1 NEVRSDPQQFVSYI
15 RENKLEMFDMT
26 PSLLQLLIDGGLLET
41 NDGVHVPSKVL
52 VGGEAISPSLWE
64 QLVEADKVHFYNVY
78 GPTECTV
85 DATCHRIEKDSK
97 RVTIGRPLPN
107 VQAYVLDENWLPVP
121 VGVTG
126 ELYIG
131 GAGLARGYLNRPEL
145 TSERFIPHPFNEGE
159 RLYRTGDLVR
169 YLADGHLDYLGRIDN
184 QVKIRGF
191 RIELGEIE
199 ANLESH
205 PSVKEAVVLIRENQ
219 PGDQRLVAYVVGEG
233 SMHEWREHLKRQLPN
248 YMVPAHF
255 IEVDTIPL
263 TTNGKVDRKALN
275 SLTIQRESTFSTP
288 IIPRDEIEYQLITIW
303 QDLLQIEDVH
313 VNDDFFNRGG
323 HSLLVIKLIS
333 KIREKFGKE
342 IKVSALIK
350 NPTVEGIAYLI
361 RRNHG
366 MAKSLSVVVP
376 LQESEKRPF
385 FCVHPFMGNVFCYI
399 QLARLLKH
407 HCTFYGLQNPLVEKE
422 GMNGLTLPEVVQL
435 YIEEMKRAQP
445 EGPYRL
451 GGWSLGGAIAYEM
464 ATMLRNQGEEVE
476 LLVLM
481 DSKVP
486 SEKDYKSEDEML
498 TYILEHL
505 IHLELVEQEEE
516 LIHQQD
522 ILVERLIVE
531 GVLPPDADIT
541 DLKQNINAHR
551 KCLNL
556 MAEHALMPYSG
567 EVIYFSAEEGR
578 ELFTDWK
585 PLLQGKVNKCLVPG
599 SHEEIV
605 FSPTVE
611 KMANYL
617 ANELE
622 RVEASLTAK

>member
-1 NEVRSDPQQFVSYI
+1 
-15 RENKLEMFDMT
+15 
-26 PSLLQLLIDGGLLET
+26 LET
-41 NDGVHVPSKVL
+41 NAGVHVPSKVL
-52 VGGEAISPSLWE
+52 VGGEAIVPSLWE
-64 QLVEADKVHFYNVY
+64 QLVEAEKIHFYNVY

-85 DATCHRIEKDSK
+85 DATCYRIKKDSK

-107 VQAYVLDENWLPVP
+107 VQAYVLDGNLLPVP

-145 TSERFIPHPFNEGE
+145 TSERFISHPFKEGE

-169 YLADGHLDYLGRIDN
+169 YLPDGNLDYLGRIDN

-205 PSVKEAVVLIRENQ
+205 PSVKEAVVLIREDQ
-219 PGDQRLVAYVVGEG
+219 PGNQRLVAYVVGEG
-233 SMHEWREHLKRQLPN
+233 SMHEWREHLKRQVPN

-255 IEVDTIPL
+255 IEVDAIPL

-275 SLTIQRESTFSTP
+275 SLTIQRGSTFSTP
-288 IIPRDEIEYQLITIW
+288 IIPRDEIEYQLIRIW

-313 VNDDFFNRGG
+313 VNDDFFDRGG

-350 NPTVEGIAYLI
+350 NPTVEGIACLI
-361 RRNHG
+361 RDNHD
-366 MAKSLSVVVP
+366 MAKSLSVMVP

-399 QLARLLKH
+399 QLARLLKD
-407 HCTFYGLQNPLVEKE
+407 HCSFYGLQNPLVEKE
-422 GMNGLTLPEVVQL
+422 GMDGLTLSEVVQL
-435 YIEEMKRAQP
+435 YIKEMKQVQS

-451 GGWSLGGAIAYEM
+451 GGWSLGGAIAYEI

-476 LLVLM
+476 MLVLM
-481 DSKVP
+481 DTKVP
-486 SEKDYKSEDEML
+486 SEQDYKTKEDMFS
-498 TYILEHL
+498 YILKHF
-505 IHLELVEQEEE
+505 IHLDLVEQEEE
-516 LIHQQD
+516 LVHQQD
-522 ILVERLIVE
+522 MLVDQLIVE
-531 GVLPPDADIT
+531 GVLPPDADLT
-541 DLKQNINAHR
+541 SLKQITNAHR

-556 MAEHALMPYSG
+556 MAEHVLTPYSG

-585 PLLQGKVNKCLVPG
+585 PLLQGKVNKYSVPG

-605 FSPTVE
+605 FSPAVE
-611 KMANYL
+611 KI
-617 ANELE
+617 
-622 RVEASLTAK
+622 AKYFVNGFWCKHHLIEI

>member
-1 NEVRSDPQQFVSYI
+1 
-15 RENKLEMFDMT
+15 ENKLEMLDAT

-52 VGGEAISPSLWE
+52 VGGEAIVPSLWE
-64 QLVEADKVHFYNVY
+64 QLEAADKVHFYNVY

-85 DATCHRIEKDSK
+85 DATCYRIKKDSK

-107 VQAYVLDENWLPVP
+107 VQAYVLDENLLPVP

-159 RLYRTGDLVR
+159 RLYRTGDLVS
-169 YLADGHLDYLGRIDN
+169 YLADGHLDYLGRFDN

-199 ANLESH
+199 ANIESH
-205 PSVKEAVVLIRENQ
+205 PSVKEAVVLIREDQ

-233 SMHEWREHLKRQLPN
+233 SMHEWREHLKRQVPN

-255 IEVDTIPL
+255 IKVNAIPL

-275 SLTIQRESTFSTP
+275 SLTIQRESSFSAP

-350 NPTVEGIAYLI
+350 NPTVEGMAYLI
-361 RRNHG
+361 RDNHG
-366 MAKSLSVVVP
+366 IGKSLSVLVP

-399 QLARLLKH
+399 QLARLLKD
-407 HCTFYGLQNPLVEKE
+407 HCSFYGLQNPLVEKE
-422 GMNGLTLPEVVQL
+422 GMSGLTLSEVVQL
-435 YIEEMKRAQP
+435 YIEEMKRVQP

-451 GGWSLGGAIAYEM
+451 GGWSLGGAIAYEI
-464 ATMLRNQGEEVE
+464 ATRLRNQGEEVE
-476 LLVLM
+476 VLVLM
-481 DSKVP
+481 DTKVP
-486 SEKDYKSEDEML
+486 SEQDYKTEDEML
-498 TYILEHL
+498 SYIFEHFN
-505 IHLELVEQEEE
+505 HLELVEQEEE
-516 LIHQQD
+516 LVHQQD
-522 ILVERLIVE
+522 MLIDQLIAE
-531 GVLPPDADIT
+531 GVLQPDADLTGLKQIT
-541 DLKQNINAHR
+541 DAHR

-556 MAEHALMPYSG
+556 MAEHTLTPYFG

-578 ELFTDWK
+578 ELFTDWE
-585 PLLQGKVNKCLVPG
+585 PLLQGKVNKHSVPG
-599 SHEEIV
+599 PHEEIV
-605 FSPTVE
+605 FSPAVE
-611 KMANYL
+611 KIAKYL
-617 ANELE
+617 VNELE
-622 RVEASLTAK
+622 GSEAFVNRKVECPERYEFWNK